1 MVEAGQDV
9 NSNTSVKIRQREKVV
24 ELHDM
29 ALQGTCFLNTRRGA
43 VASNS
48 SGEQDGHSSPPS
60 VLRV

>member
-29 ALQGTCFLNTRRGA
+29 GLQGTCFLNTRRGE

-48 SGEQDGHSSPPS
+48 SGEQDGH
-60 VLRV
+60 